1 MYLLQWRCIRRIPVA
16 ALCLLLLAAIV
27 RPPACIGLT
36 SPMPL
41 NEIPDGMTAWDW
53 QAFIHRHTL
62 DGYSS
67 VAAEVNA
74 NTVQTF
80 NAIRSVSGT
89 ALHPV
94 AVCCDGC
101 SVVVI
106 LLKQKNP
113 VPGNITF
120 TLSGPSGGFPA
131 TGSLSSEFPGLPAP
145 QAAVAGE
152 TSVVS
157 VASSPYT
164 VVFYRPP
171 ASYLSASNGSAMSS
185 NGWPSITIIATS
197 STGAVLG
204 TASLTLRPPPVL
216 LVHGLNSG
224 PGTWGYPPAPGA
236 LPNSS
241 AYSFFTNLDVNAS
254 EEIGVADY
262 SSQNTSGLATVM
274 PMVLEN
280 LRSLIEDSRGSYIE
294 DTQAD
299 AVCHSY
305 GGLICKCL
313 AENAQDLS
321 VGRPAGF
328 PTFVWSASYGG
339 PGTPDNH
346 YFRDDNDDRGYF
358 DRVVTLGSPLDGS
371 PVASVLMGT
380 LASNYGAGGYGDLKD
395 LMLAAGLVGN
405 GDALSDLA
413 TQNAVIQ
420 ALAARPAVQ
429 WRPILTLFTPG
440 TQQQLDNDLA
450 GGYWIAADL
459 IKNSGIQWSKLGLT
473 PTTSDGVV
481 PLESQSDSDYANDV
495 APKVPFIDGLFH
507 TQEPGS
513 QTVWSDAAD
522 LLELDNT
529 GAVSGDYTMFK
540 PSF

>member
-1 MYLLQWRCIRRIPVA
+1 MHLLTRRRIRGIPAVT
-16 ALCLLLLAAIV
+16 LWLLLLLAALA
-27 RPPACIGLT
+27 RPTACTGLT
-36 SPMPL
+36 SPIPL
-41 NEIPDGMTAWDW
+41 TEVPYGMTAWDW

-67 VAAEVNA
+67 VAAEVDANA
-74 NTVQTF
+74 VQAF
-80 NAIRSVSGT
+80 NAFESVEGT
-89 ALHPV
+89 SKHPD

-106 LLKQKNP
+106 LLKQKNA
-113 VPGNITF
+113 VAGDIKF
-120 TLSGPSGGFPA
+120 TLAGPSGGFPA

-152 TSVVS
+152 TGVVS

-224 PGTWGYPPAPGA
+224 PGTWGYPSPAGA
-236 LPNSS
+236 TEYSS
-241 AYSFFTNLDVNAS
+241 AYTFFTTLDANAS

-274 PMVLEN
+274 PMVLDN
-280 LRSLIEDSRGSYIE
+280 LRSLIKDSRDNKIE

-313 AENAQDLS
+313 AENAED
-321 VGRPAGF
+321 VNVARPAGF
-328 PTFVWSASYGG
+328 PQFVWSAAYHGT
-339 PGTPDNH
+339 GTPDTH
-346 YFRDDNDDRGYF
+346 YLRDDNDDLGYL

-371 PVASVLMGT
+371 PVASVLMGY
-380 LASNYGAGGYGDLKD
+380 LQSEFGAGGYQ
-395 LMLAAGLVGN
+395 ALVNVILDAQFAGN

-420 ALAARPAVQ
+420 ALAAKPAVQ
-429 WRPILTLFTPG
+429 WRPIVITMAPQ
-440 TQQQLDNDLA
+440 TQQQLNKELITE
-450 GGYWIAADL
+450 YVIASVFL
-459 IKNSGIQWSKLGLT
+459 QHFGISVNNLGLT
-473 PTTSDGVV
+473 PTNSDGVV
-481 PLESQSDSDYANDV
+481 PIESQTDSGYANDV
-495 APKVPFIDGLFH
+495 KFKVGVGGLFH

-513 QTVWSDAAD
+513 ETVWFDAAD